1 MEENKELE
9 VKENKVEETSL
20 VSTSFTSNSKTKQS
34 VITNIVDNKTL
45 FNLESNCD
53 AKINDCVGET
63 IEVTGFL
70 CKVIEKEMEEPIID
84 EESGEIIKD
93 TEYKMITILIDRQGK
108 SYVTASKPFFFAWK
122 KYCMVFGEET
132 IENGVVIKIINTPVK
147 NSNNKALGFE
157 LV

>member
-1 MEENKELE
+1 MEVREN
-9 VKENKVEETSL
+9 VEETSL
-20 VSTSFTSNSKTKQS
+20 VSESFTSNSKTRQNI
-34 VITNIVDNKTL
+34 ITNITDNKTL

-53 AKINDCVGET
+53 VKLNDCVGET

-70 CKVIEKEMEEPIID
+70 CKVIEKEMKEPIID

-93 TEYKMITILIDRQGK
+93 REYKMITILLDRQGK

-122 KYCMVFGEET
+122 KYCMMFREESV
-132 IENGVVIKIINTPVK
+132 ENGVVIKIINTAVK